1 MMSALRSHWR
11 LYLMEAG
18 GLATFMISAC
28 LFAVIL
34 EHPDSV
40 VRQLLGDEF
49 ARRALMGSA
58 MGLTAV
64 AIIYS
69 PWGKKSGAHI
79 NPSVTLA
86 FLRLGR
92 IKFPDAL
99 FYVLAQFGGGVAG
112 VLIAWVLLGAR
123 LAHQPP
129 NFVVTAPG
137 MNGVVVAFAAEAA
150 ISAILMLAVLFV
162 SSSKFASCAGLCAG
176 ALVAVYIA
184 FEAPFSGM
192 SMNPARSFGSALAA
206 GDLTGL
212 WIYFI
217 APPLG
222 MLLAASLYQSL
233 STRGGC
239 AKLYHVKDVHCIF
252 CQE

>member
-28 LFAVIL
+28 LFAGIL
-34 EHPDSV
+34 GQPDSV
-40 VRQLLGDEF
+40 GCPPLGCEF
-49 ARRALMGSA
+49 APRALMGSSL
-58 MGLTAV
+58 GLTAG
-64 AIIYS
+64 ASLYS

-150 ISAILMLAVLFV
+150 ISAILMLA
-162 SSSKFASCAGLCAG
+162 
-176 ALVAVYIA
+176 
-184 FEAPFSGM
+184 
-192 SMNPARSFGSALAA
+192 
-206 GDLTGL
+206 
-212 WIYFI
+212 
-217 APPLG
+217 
-222 MLLAASLYQSL
+222 
-233 STRGGC
+233 
-239 AKLYHVKDVHCIF
+239 
-252 CQE
+252 